1 MNINEEVV
9 RILANGAIYEI
20 FIVLAM
26 YQVFEIMLNLGKQ
39 KRKIFFAVFILDM
52 MATNIPMIYLKY
64 YEQSYAYVDFI
75 IFVLSVIN
83 SLVYIGAL
91 KILADNDYLH
101 IFLTDIVA
109 ATIAGGIVSSIYN
122 WMINIVGKK
131 QEMIF
136 SMYLTYHK
144 IPVVLLLILV
154 VMPFIL
160 LERIILKKVAS
171 NFYKRHLKYR
181 WLYWGIV
188 LVFYF
193 SGYIVTA
200 ISDGDL
206 TFWIT
211 NIVLLSLS
219 ILLLYEVS
227 WWVRRRREQQI
238 KKENQILSIE
248 NAVMKEYYDTLDY
261 QMERTRKFRHDIEKH
276 MTVLKEMLSSSENK
290 KELMDYAKQIE
301 EQYSYLKTINY
312 CGNPVV
318 NAILLNKKNQ
328 CEEQN
333 IEMEIEIGEFDL
345 GEIKEIDLI
354 AVISN
359 LLDNAIEECMQSKK
373 DRKEKIGFQCGKKAE
388 NLLISVCNT
397 TEKDM
402 LQNDESKKTWKED
415 TYAHGVGLT
424 IVKEIVE
431 KYDGMFQMEIVDG
444 MCEVTVG
451 LTTKLCRKGMV
462 I

>member
-9 RILANGAIYEI
+9 RVLANAAVYEL

-39 KRKIFFAVFILDM
+39 KRKIFFVVFFIIM
-52 MATNIPMIYLKY
+52 FAANMPRVYLKY
-64 YEQSYAYVDFI
+64 FGQNIENNEILDVVIATTTLLYNV
-75 IFVLSVIN
+75 VLKV
-83 SLVYIGAL
+83 LTE
-91 KILADNDYLH
+91 NDYLH
-101 IFLTDIVA
+101 IFLVDMFA
-109 ATIAGGIVSSIYN
+109 AIIGTCISFTAYGGMSQIAGTTQNKFLSSG
-122 WMINIVGKK
+122 MSGK
-131 QEMIF
+131 ETVIF
-136 SMYLTYHK
+136 LMSLILMS
-144 IPVVLLLILV
+144 LLIYIER
-154 VMPFIL
+154 IL
-160 LERIILKKVAS
+160 LKK
-171 NFYKRHLKYR
+171 
-181 WLYWGIV
+181 
-188 LVFYF
+188 YF
-193 SGYIVTA
+193 SGFYKKNIKWKGLSWILVLIFNVSGSIISALFTGDALFFIVDM
-200 ISDGDL
+200 IM
-206 TFWIT
+206 
-211 NIVLLSLS
+211 IVVV
-219 ILLLYEVS
+219 ILILYEVS

-276 MTVLKEMLSSSENK
+276 MTVLKEMLAASENK
-290 KELMDYAKQIE
+290 KELMDYAEQIE
-301 EQYSYLKTINY
+301 EQYNYLQTINY

-318 NAILLNKKNQ
+318 NAILVNKKNQ

-333 IEMEIEIGEFDL
+333 IEMEIEIGEFHS

-373 DRKEKIGFQCGKKAE
+373 YRKEKIGFQCGKKAE

-402 LQNDESKKTWKED
+402 LKNDESKKTWKED
-415 TYAHGVGLT
+415 TYAHGVGLS

-451 LTTKLCRKGMV
+451 LTTELFRKGMV